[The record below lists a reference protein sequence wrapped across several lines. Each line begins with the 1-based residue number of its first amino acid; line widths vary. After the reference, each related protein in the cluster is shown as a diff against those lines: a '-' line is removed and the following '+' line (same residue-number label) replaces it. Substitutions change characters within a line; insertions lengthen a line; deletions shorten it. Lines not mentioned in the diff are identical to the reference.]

1 LVDESSAELLSMKLC
16 FFFFVL
22 DTLFTPGLI
31 CLRPAA
37 LPSCLSL
44 PLVGDFL
51 LGLVHDHP
59 ILHLIVLLNLY
70 NVFANYGADY
80 CFILTSIAISV
91 TVSLNFYDF
100 LK

>member
-1 LVDESSAELLSMKLC
+1 MKLC

-22 DTLFTPGLI
+22 DALFTPGLF
-31 CLRPAA
+31 CAKPTA

-51 LGLVHDHP
+51 LGLVHDFP

-70 NVFANYGADY
+70 DVFANYGADY
-80 CFILTSIAISV
+80 CFILTSNAISV
-91 TVSLNFYDF
+91 TVSSNFDDF